1 MAEVIPSGA
10 TGHDRTLL
18 LLTSMM
24 LLADEDMGAHVTPG
38 WLTNCIEALRAH

>member
-1 MAEVIPSGA
+1 MAEAIPSGA

-24 LLADEDMGAHVTPG
+24 LLATEGVGTPVPPG
-38 WLTNCIEALRAH
+38 WLANCVEALRAN